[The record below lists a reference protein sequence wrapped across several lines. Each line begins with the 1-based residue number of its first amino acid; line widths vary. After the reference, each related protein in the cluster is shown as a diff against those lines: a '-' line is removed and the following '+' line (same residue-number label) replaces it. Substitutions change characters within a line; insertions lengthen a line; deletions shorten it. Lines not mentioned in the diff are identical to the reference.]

1 MMEFEKV
8 RRQIKTTTQKGMY
21 QTKLVL
27 KWNKTDEISVYPT
40 RHFVSKNTSNQLI
53 VFSFEFFH

>member
-1 MMEFEKV
+1 
-8 RRQIKTTTQKGMY
+8 MY

-40 RHFVSKNTSNQLI
+40 KRSFSKNTDKKTFRVPEIFLTSRKESYQFISL
-53 VFSFEFFH
+53 